1 VGIVGIP
8 VDFLPRQSKNP
19 GSGAYKKE
27 SAIAAADR
35 IPGEVIQQS

>member
-8 VDFLPRQSKNP
+8 VVFFAEAVQKSRKRRLQ
-19 GSGAYKKE
+19 KK